1 MGRHLGCPNPKQ
13 GVLATHFDVPWQIVG
28 VGPMGFGREI
38 TTVSSCPLTVF
49 DPMANGVISKGE

>member
-1 MGRHLGCPNPKQ
+1 MGCPNPKQ

-38 TTVSSCPLTVF
+38 TTVSSCLLTVF